1 MTTFDVRPAGPAAD
15 LSAARF
21 EALTAE
27 LERLR
32 GEHAELEQL
41 RRENAELKR
50 LTDDVLDR
58 ESMHVHDAS
67 MECLTTAAAMERRGT
82 PREPRQ
88 HMAVIGN
95 PGAGKTVRM
104 AEAVR
109 RWKFTSASRT
119 LPAPQRPT
127 VPELEST
134 GAWKPG
140 IEWDGFGR

>member
-58 ESMHVHDAS
+58 ESMHVYDAG
-67 MECLTTAAAMERRGT
+67 MECLTTAAELERRGT
-82 PREPRQ
+82 PRAT
-88 HMAVIGN
+88 HLAVVGQ
-95 PGAGKTVRM
+95 AGSGKSGL
-104 AEAVR
+104 VR
-109 RWKFTSASRT
+109 RALAQAFGQQHT
-119 LPAPQRPT
+119 LPAPA
-127 VPELEST
+127 VEAPEVET
-134 GAWKPG
+134 PCHTMPDMTWG
-140 IEWDGFGR
+140 GFDR

>member
-27 LERLR
+27 LE
-32 GEHAELEQL
+32 QL

-58 ESMHVHDAS
+58 ESMHVYDAD
-67 MECLTTAAAMERRGT
+67 MERLTTAAEMDRRAT
-82 PREPRQ
+82 PRER
-88 HMAVIGN
+88 HHLAMIACT
-95 PGAGKTVRM
+95 GAGKTVRM
-104 AEAVR
+104 AELVR
-109 RWKFTSASRT
+109 RWKLTSAPRT
-119 LPAPQRPT
+119 LPAPQRPQA
-127 VPELEST
+127 PELEST
-134 GAWKPG
+134 GVWSPG